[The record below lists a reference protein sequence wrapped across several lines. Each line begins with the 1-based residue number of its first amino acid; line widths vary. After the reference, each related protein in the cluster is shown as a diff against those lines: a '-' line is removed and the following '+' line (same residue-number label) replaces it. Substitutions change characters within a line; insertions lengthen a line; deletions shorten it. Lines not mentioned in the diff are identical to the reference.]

1 MTASWLRG
9 PARVGAM
16 LVDPAGSIRASL
28 RDPVVVPMI
37 ATVVLGCAALG
48 GATLPR
54 QMHELWVAV
63 APIGD
68 PLRDVPHAMMWRGLR
83 RLALVDRLVP
93 PPGVLAAA
101 LLLVLAAE
109 PVLSL
114 PRSRRRALWSVSALG
129 LAPLLVLRMGEL
141 VITYLPHGSVLRSPG
156 EVLRLPH
163 QFVTGPL
170 LIWPAESAPAWVHV
184 VDARVNLIT
193 LWCVVLWMW
202 GLRCLDGGRLAAWH
216 LGVPLAALA
225 GGGLFSWLLTQPVIS
240 LILGRP

>member
-1 MTASWLRG
+1 
-9 PARVGAM
+9 M

-37 ATVVLGCAALG
+37 ASVVLGCAALG
-48 GATLPR
+48 AATLPR
-54 QMHELWVAV
+54 QMQELWAAV

-93 PPGVLAAA
+93 PAGALAAA
-101 LLLVLAAE
+101 LLIVLAAE
-109 PVLSL
+109 PVLAL
-114 PRSRRRALWSVSALG
+114 PRDRRHALWSVAVLG
-129 LAPLLVLRMGEL
+129 LAPLLALRMGEL
-141 VITYLPHGSVLRSPG
+141 VITYLPHGPGLRPPG

-170 LIWPAESAPAWVHV
+170 LIWPAESAPAWLHV
-184 VDARVNLIT
+184 VDARLNLIT
-193 LWCVVLWMW
+193 LWCVVLWML
-202 GLRCLDGGRLAAWH
+202 GLRGLDGGRLAAWH
-216 LGVPLAALA
+216 LAVPLAALV
-225 GGGLFSWLLTQPVIS
+225 GGGLFSWLLAPPVIS